1 MNTTE
6 NQQVLMD
13 AALPL
18 LAQKGF
24 HKTKVSDI
32 VKEAGVAQGTFYW
45 HFKNKE
51 AIVLH
56 ILKEGERYLLNVIYS
71 GYRKQVGTL
80 SDMTASSQDLMITLF
95 TYAKSNK
102 DYMQLL
108 LKTGQDSDE
117 KIRSQIASTLQAI
130 EQAFASNIARAQE
143 LHMLPTTYSNQ
154 TLAAMLASLV
164 FGTIERWL
172 FHEGD
177 AVTTL
182 TAEEVAQQIVSFE
195 FFGLRGFPSSHSH

>member
-1 MNTTE
+1 MHTTE

-18 LAQKGF
+18 LARKGF

-32 VKEAGVAQGTFYW
+32 VKQAGVAQGTFYW

-71 GYRKQVGTL
+71 GYRKQVGSL
-80 SDMTASSQDLMITLF
+80 NDMTTSSKDLMQTLF
-95 TYAKSNK
+95 SYAESNK

-130 EQAFASNIARAQE
+130 EQAFANNIARAQE
-143 LHMLPTTYSNQ
+143 LHMLPATYSNH

-164 FGTIERWL
+164 FGTIDRWL
-172 FHEGD
+172 FREGD
-177 AVTTL
+177 SLATL
-182 TAEEVAQQIVSFE
+182 NAEEMARQIVSFE
-195 FFGLRGFPSSHSH
+195 FFGLRGFTSSHS